1 MKFMTKKDKII
12 EEQKARI
19 KELEDSQSAF
29 MARFNRPII
38 IEQQRE
44 IIKVCCSQLLENGM
58 PVDYAKK
65 EIAHKMANE
74 LQRFIEYE
82 IEDGISKDGA
92 YKNSRPYPLITGYL
106 NVAIQ

>member
-58 PVDYAKK
+58 PVDYAK
-65 EIAHKMANE
+65 EAIAHNMANE

-82 IEDGISKDGA
+82 IEDGTSENG
-92 YKNSRPYPLITGYL
+92 RPYPLITGYL
-106 NVAIQ
+106 NVAIR